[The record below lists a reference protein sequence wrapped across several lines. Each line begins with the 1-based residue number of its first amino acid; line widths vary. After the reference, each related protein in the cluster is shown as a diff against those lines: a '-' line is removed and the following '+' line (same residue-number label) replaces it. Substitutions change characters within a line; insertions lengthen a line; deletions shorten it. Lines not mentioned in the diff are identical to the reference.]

1 MPKEKMDI
9 TNKEHEGRIAAS
21 EKEIDTIK
29 EVIGLLKANIR
40 KDILDSV
47 KRVTMNQQSKRKSE
61 CVGLKKR

>member
-9 TNKEHEGRIAAS
+9 TNQEHEDRIAAS

-29 EVIGLLKANIR
+29 EVIGLLKVNIR

-47 KRVTMNQQSKRKSE
+47 KRITMNQ
-61 CVGLKKR
+61 

>member
-9 TNKEHEGRIAAS
+9 TNQEHEDRIAAS

-47 KRVTMNQQSKRKSE
+47 KRITMNQ
-61 CVGLKKR
+61 